1 MKTIN
6 KLFYKKD
13 ENKLILI
20 VYLLDE
26 IELHI

>member
-13 ENKLILI
+13 KNKLILI
-20 VYLLDE
+20 AYLLDE